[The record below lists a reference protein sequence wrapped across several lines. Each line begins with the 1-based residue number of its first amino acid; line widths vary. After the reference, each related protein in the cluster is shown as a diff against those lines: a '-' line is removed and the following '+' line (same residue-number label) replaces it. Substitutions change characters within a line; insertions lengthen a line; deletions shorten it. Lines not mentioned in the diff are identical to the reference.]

1 MPPFEP
7 SAEIQL
13 SGPLCSV
20 QDWRDD
26 KGRGRLEGLREHNGK
41 KTLCLR
47 DKKNCIQML
56 RNVFIL
62 HAGGIYALTVG
73 LKG

>member
-20 QDWRDD
+20 QDRRND
-26 KGRGRLEGLREHNGK
+26 KGRGRLEGLREHNGRENNVK
-41 KTLCLR
+41 
-47 DKKNCIQML
+47 QML
-56 RNVFIL
+56 RNKFIL
-62 HAGGIYALTVG
+62 NGGGA
-73 LKG
+73 